1 MWWLQGTGLIQHF
14 LGKKFVAITSRTRAS
29 DSAIGTITEFQFETF
44 KSSNLDRFVSSFASM
59 LKVRGDLSFFSRTPS
74 SASKFNRRLIWTQG
88 YYTLYTM
95 CYKDAVWFT
104 MNQTAIWTTL
114 SHRSPFKELMNQ
126 PMERLMNR
134 TDRTKAE
141 KALKHRRS
149 LIWTFSAESGVELRH
164 ALRTF
169 REDRLESTRKK
180 MKLLSE
186 ALSIRKSPASH
197 RRFELNKRMNKLK
210 CSSESDA
217 NPMRDPPVDAAIAFR
232 LSGSDKWLAIA
243 SIWRHPLKTRTALF
257 CSDYELQKLLQLK
270 IFSMKCTSS
279 GRIQLYFWEKLLRLN
294 CKMPHM
300 AN

>member
-1 MWWLQGTGLIQHF
+1 MRLVQSPSFNLKLSNHQIWIGSYHHLLRCSKLEEIF
-14 LGKKFVAITSRTRAS
+14 RSFSSIPSRT
-29 DSAIGTITEFQFETF
+29 
-44 KSSNLDRFVSSFASM
+44 
-59 LKVRGDLSFFSRTPS
+59 
-74 SASKFNRRLIWTQG
+74 SKFNRRLIWTQG

-243 SIWRHPLKTRTALF
+243 SIASIEDKNRSLLFRLWTSKASTVEDFFDEMHKQRSHTAV
-257 CSDYELQKLLQLK
+257 
-270 IFSMKCTSS
+270 
-279 GRIQLYFWEKLLRLN
+279 LLR
-294 CKMPHM
+294 KTS
-300 AN
+300 